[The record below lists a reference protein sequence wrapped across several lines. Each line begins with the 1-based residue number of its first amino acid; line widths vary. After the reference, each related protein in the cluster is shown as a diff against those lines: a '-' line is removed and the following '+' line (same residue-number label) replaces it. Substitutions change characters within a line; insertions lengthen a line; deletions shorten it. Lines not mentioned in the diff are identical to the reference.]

1 MMICGGGAECA
12 PEVET
17 TTGWT
22 SSWAMRVLLEQVLA
36 AHWGVRFCRHSR
48 AGRPADKPW
57 LGKDKNG
64 RGGEWERRRFNH
76 VLEKCFCVCAVVS
89 PRLPV
94 SPSGFSSHLPVK
106 WTH

>member
-22 SSWAMRVLLEQVLA
+22 SSWVMRVLLEQVLA

-48 AGRPADKPW
+48 AGRRADKPW
-57 LGKDKNG
+57 LGKEKNG
-64 RGGEWERRRFNH
+64 RGCDGANSRRLQYVPANIFVAAH
-76 VLEKCFCVCAVVS
+76 VS
-89 PRLPV
+89 PNLPLSHSPPLV
-94 SPSGFSSHLPVK
+94 S
-106 WTH
+106 